1 MNETTLNQGEATGD
15 HPNWVRR
22 AALGLF
28 CLVLVLALG
37 FVFTRAIAARV
48 PEQRATLEKLITDRT
63 GLDVRFEN
71 VRFAWDLKGTSA
83 VFDRVELTDPRAG
96 RVRVVAPEL
105 RVEFDTWNF
114 LRHQQFSF
122 GHVTLS
128 SPDVEIYRDADES
141 LARVAASRGVNPGK
155 DAPAGAADEAAL
167 VRRYLGWAAQMPIG
181 RVEVENARVHL
192 VERYQDSTESSSKGR
207 NRTRQS
213 FTLSQAVVSRGT
225 SIFSAYGTMLLAQ
238 DVGQSLFVSAKLEGL
253 GPPGAPS
260 AAMSGD
266 LRVIARRVFLEALSS
281 SGLRGRGTLDAK
293 LEIRDGRVSAGTW
306 QASARELLL
315 TDSGARFDHVSFT
328 GALDRDRRDSGE
340 ADLLLDIADVQITR
354 GGRLER
360 APRLAARIALA
371 PGTTRI
377 ASTRVDAERVPFMA
391 AELLAGIFAPDFP
404 AADSDWRPIAGQL
417 RDLRFES
424 DRREDRWTLT
434 ARLEGGDLAR
444 SSDRA
449 RLTQVAARIALDSRS
464 LELRFDPAAMS
475 LLRMDRDPEPR
486 ALAFDGAVAF
496 DHGGDSAWRF
506 DDFSASS
513 DAMRVAVKGEWN
525 AKAPKPAPLDIELA
539 QVDRAWLGDV
549 WTLLAAGD
557 PLPEL
562 LATATAGKIESGSLK
577 LLPLREVRDGE
588 PGSGAP
594 DWRRAAGKLAL
605 ADLAGGEAPRL
616 AGGRGTLDFARG
628 GAVLRLD
635 GGTVD
640 DMQLRSARL
649 DWPRDA
655 APRLRASLDGS
666 LASPLLR
673 ETLVAQGLERLT
685 GKVSFDADAR
695 GEKALRDPKAWRVVA
710 RVSEASVQLSGDLPA
725 VERIAGTLRYSE
737 RQLRALEL
745 EGQWMGGPVDIV
757 ARRPNP
763 RAALTFALDGVADAS
778 PLLRALRQDAAAD
791 VVSGK
796 LAWSGTAQRLAGAAD
811 AWQIGLASNLSGV
824 ESRLPEPFDKSRAK
838 SLPVT
843 ARLRV
848 DAGGVREFSI
858 DGRELSVDGTAQQGA
873 IAARFEIQGI
883 EGELT
888 RAARSDPELRFA
900 RLDARRAPG
909 VFAMASAMLPAN
921 GDVALDVADL
931 RFGENSLGA
940 LRASFVR
947 RDGGLRFVI
956 ESADG
961 APHQFSLDGGCAQ
974 GACRADFV
982 ADTTQLATLVRD
994 ERLPAEWPRDSLH
1007 AKGEIHW
1014 PHDRDAEFPRS
1025 LAGRFDFEAQ
1035 GADGAHVVTADAT
1048 LADGQILLA
1057 NLQGAG
1063 PASDQVFRGSGRVGL
1078 LARDYDITVDYER
1091 LLLAATAVPTPA
1103 RARLARAWSVLRGS
1117 AASRGWTEAPESRR
1131 VQWHGYWD

>member
-15 HPNWVRR
+15 HPHWVRR
-22 AALGLF
+22 SALGLF

-37 FVFTRAIAARV
+37 FVFTRVIAARV

-141 LARVAASRGVNPGK
+141 FARAATSGATTDTG
-155 DAPAGAADEAAL
+155 APAAAADEAAL

-192 VERYQDSTESSSKGR
+192 VERDPGG
-207 NRTRQS
+207 RTRQS

-260 AAMSGD
+260 EALSGN

-293 LEIRDGRVSAGTW
+293 LEIRDGRVSAGSW

-328 GALDRDRRDSGE
+328 GKLDRDRQAGGD
-340 ADLLLDIADVQITR
+340 ADLLLDVADVQITR
-354 GGRLER
+354 GERLER
-360 APRLAARIALA
+360 APKLAARIALA
-371 PGTTRI
+371 PGTTRV
-377 ASTRVDAERVPFMA
+377 ARTRVDAERVPFMA
-391 AELLAGIFAPDFP
+391 AELLAGIFAPDFST
-404 AADSDWRPIAGQL
+404 ADSDWQPIAGQL

-424 DRREDRWTLT
+424 DSGTERWTLS
-434 ARLEGGDLAR
+434 ARLEDGDLAR
-444 SSDRA
+444 ASDRA

-464 LELRFDPAAMS
+464 LELRFDPTAMS
-475 LLRMDRDPEPR
+475 LLRMDRELEPR
-486 ALAFDGAVAF
+486 ALAFDGAVAVDF
-496 DHGGDSAWRF
+496 GRNSAWRF
-506 DDFSASS
+506 EDFSVSS

-525 AKAPKPAPLDIELA
+525 ATALKAAPLDIELA

-549 WTLLAAGD
+549 WTLLAPGEK
-557 PLPEL
+557 PPEL
-562 LATATAGKIESGSLK
+562 LATTTAGTIESGSLK
-577 LLPLREVRDGE
+577 LLPLRESRDGE
-588 PGSGAP
+588 PQRRAP
-594 DWRRAAGKLAL
+594 DWRRATGKLAL
-605 ADLAGGEAPRL
+605 ADLATGDAPRL

-635 GGTVD
+635 SGTID

-666 LASPLLR
+666 LESPLLR

-685 GKVSFDADAR
+685 GKVSFEADVR

-710 RVSEASVQLSGDLPA
+710 RVSEAAVPLAGDLPA

-745 EGQWMGGPVDIV
+745 KGQWMGGPVDIV
-757 ARRPNP
+757 ARRANP
-763 RAALTFALDGVADAS
+763 RAAFTFAMNGVADAS
-778 PLLRALRQDAAAD
+778 PLLRVLRQDAAAD
-791 VVSGK
+791 RVSGE

-811 AWQIGLASNLSGV
+811 AWQIELASNLSGV
-824 ESRLPEPFDKSRAK
+824 ESRLPAPFGKARAK
-838 SLPVT
+838 TLPVT

-848 DAGGVREFSI
+848 DASGVREFSI
-858 DGRELSVDGTAQQGA
+858 DGRELSVDGKAQQGA
-873 IAARFEIQGI
+873 ITARFEIQGV
-883 EGELT
+883 EGEFT
-888 RAARSDPELRFA
+888 RAARSDPELRIA
-900 RLDARRAPG
+900 RLDAKRAPG
-909 VFAMASAMLPAN
+909 VFAVASAMLPAN
-921 GDVALDVADL
+921 GDVALDIGDL
-931 RFGENSLGA
+931 RFGENTLGA

-947 RDGGLRFVI
+947 RDGGLSFTI

-961 APHQFSLDGGCAQ
+961 APHQFSLNGGCAD
-974 GACRADFV
+974 GVCRAGFV
-982 ADTTQLATLVRD
+982 ADTTQLAALVRD
-994 ERLPAEWPRDSLH
+994 ARLPAEWPGESLH

-1014 PHDRDAEFPRS
+1014 PHDPDAEFPRA

-1035 GADGAHVVTADAT
+1035 GADGAHVMTADAT
-1048 LADGQILLA
+1048 LADGQIQLA
-1057 NLQGAG
+1057 NVQGAG
-1063 PASDQVFRGSGRVGL
+1063 PAPDQVFRGRGRVGL
-1078 LARDYDITVDYER
+1078 IVRDYDLTVDYEQ
-1091 LLLAATAVPTPA
+1091 LSLAATAVPTPA
-1103 RARLARAWSVLRGS
+1103 RARLARAWSALRGS
-1117 AASRGWTEAPESRR
+1117 AARRGWTEAPVSRR